1 MRNNLK
7 LKFPEVP
14 LCSDSIP
21 GFITDAE
28 GVKLVGTFEPR
39 LPGLCLT
46 LSRTMEQ
53 NKGESR
59 SLCEMKALHP
69 FRNLAS
75 SIKTLHVLSAFML
88 SPPSGPAEYFAP
100 HLGFFASSSQASERI
115 HFSSLL
121 QIKHPSFTESVL
133 PHPATAVCRARS
145 HARTHAGRQA
155 GRLPLILPSLPL
167 PFNSL
172 SARCDWEYWV
182 ERAGDLH
189 APAQVT
195 GGGAAASL
203 VR

>member
-1 MRNNLK
+1 M
-7 LKFPEVP
+7 
-14 LCSDSIP
+14 P

-39 LPGLCLT
+39 LC
-46 LSRTMEQ
+46 RVCA
-53 NKGESR
+53 SR
-59 SLCEMKALHP
+59 SAEQWNRIKVRQGRCTCEGKALHP
-69 FRNLAS
+69 FRNLAC
-75 SIKTLHVLSAFML
+75 SIKTLHVLLAFMS

-100 HLGFFASSSQASERI
+100 HLAFFASSSQASERI
-115 HFSSLL
+115 RFSSLL

-133 PHPATAVCRARS
+133 PHPATAVRRAHS
-145 HARTHAGRQA
+145 HARRQA
-155 GRLPLILPSLPL
+155 GRLAVLPLILPSLLL

-195 GGGAAASL
+195 GGGAVASL